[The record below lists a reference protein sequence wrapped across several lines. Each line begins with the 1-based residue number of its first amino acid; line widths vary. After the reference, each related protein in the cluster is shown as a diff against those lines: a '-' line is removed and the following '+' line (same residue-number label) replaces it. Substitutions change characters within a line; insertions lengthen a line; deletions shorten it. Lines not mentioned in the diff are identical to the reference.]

1 MRQGEGAIER
11 NTLRGQ
17 SVSTNGTIIN
27 HIVLFNNRENPDI
40 VSSRT
45 SVFVRVYR
53 LMCKLLGRKL
63 SLQGVVALDRCSP

>member
-1 MRQGEGAIER
+1 MLVAPMRQGEGAIER

-40 VSSRT
+40 VE
-45 SVFVRVYR
+45 
-53 LMCKLLGRKL
+53 
-63 SLQGVVALDRCSP
+63 ALHGGQNPPLYAVEPTK

>member
-27 HIVLFNNRENPDI
+27 HIVLFNNRENPDTMQ
-40 VSSRT
+40 SYL
-45 SVFVRVYR
+45 FAPD
-53 LMCKLLGRKL
+53 K
-63 SLQGVVALDRCSP
+63 AF